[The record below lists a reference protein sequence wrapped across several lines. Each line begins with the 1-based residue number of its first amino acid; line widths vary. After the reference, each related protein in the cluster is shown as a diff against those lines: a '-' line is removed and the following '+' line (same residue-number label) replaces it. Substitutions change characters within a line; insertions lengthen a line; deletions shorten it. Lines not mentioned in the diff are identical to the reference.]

1 MMTTDIITDD
11 NFAHQSPFPSLNLSS
26 RRSNLSRALSPEH
39 DNESA
44 GFGSGGPLL
53 VTRGSAIIHVIY
65 ICIIQ
70 TLVTYNIATTQRLL
84 KYYNGVRSCSMIYS
98 TLPRPYHFARPL
110 HSLSLSRGF
119 GRASI

>member
-1 MMTTDIITDD
+1 MMTIDIIIDD
-11 NFAHQSPFPSLNLSS
+11 NFTHHLKSPFPSLNLSS

-65 ICIIQ
+65 I
-70 TLVTYNIATTQRLL
+70 LYNTDPGYL
-84 KYYNGVRSCSMIYS
+84 
-98 TLPRPYHFARPL
+98 
-110 HSLSLSRGF
+110 
-119 GRASI
+119 